1 MSISYIHNWLVWNDL
16 HCGIK
21 INGERIRI
29 SLSKFLY
36 EIQDTLTNVVL
47 PVPDIPIA
55 MRQIFLLLLIL
66 LI

>member
-1 MSISYIHNWLVWNDL
+1 MGISNIQNWLVWDDL
-16 HCGIK
+16 HCWIE
-21 INGERIRI
+21 INGKGICI

-36 EIQDTLTNVVL
+36 DIQDTLTNVVL